1 MIRLAN
7 AKQRP
12 TILFTHSPSTREA
25 LLSYGASDVDVARQ
39 AARALGKIL
48 QGANAGDL
56 AVERPSKLTL
66 VINLK
71 TAKRL
76 GITVPPAVL
85 LRADHVIE

>member
-1 MIRLAN
+1 MTKASS
-7 AKQRP
+7 AGTQ
-12 TILFTHSPSTREA
+12 EA
-25 LLSYGASDVDVARQ
+25 LLSYGANDVDVARQ

-66 VINLK
+66 VINLR
-71 TAKRL
+71 TAKTL
-76 GITVPPAVL
+76 GVAVPPAVL